1 MVIYRAFFILPIQG
15 FIVVVKKRCVIPTFF
30 SRTIYTPIP

>member
-15 FIVVVKKRCVIPTFF
+15 FIVVVKKTLRYSDVFF
-30 SRTIYTPIP
+30 